1 VIIQDYIIKEILR
14 TFSGV
19 FIVLSLIILSTQ
31 LLKALSSVANGQIS
45 IDFLFSLIA
54 YKNIESLTL
63 LLPLTLFISILLALT
78 RIYKDSEMIALSSC
92 GIGPLSLLKSV
103 SIVVSSFIFLE
114 IALAISLGP
123 WASGHIQIAKETFKT
138 QEIVE
143 LIVAGQFNF
152 SNDLKRV
159 LYTEKFNDKK
169 TSLENVFLYIDKDD
183 ANNNNKDKKNEDM
196 GNSSVLASE
205 KASLVVDPKNG
216 SRYIVFNNGHRYD
229 GIPGSIDYTDQ
240 LTQSEA
246 VLYCSDLSL
255 ANQSDWRLPDIKTLY
270 SLIDFSGED
279 VSSYAGSN
287 TSTLNPFIDTHY
299 FDFVYGNTD
308 AGERIIDVQYA
319 SSTLYT
325 STTMNGDETMFGVNM
340 ADGRI
345 KGYGISLRGSEKTF
359 SVQCVRDNSNYAQN
373 NFIDNLDDTVSDMA
387 ASLMWQK
394 NDSLVS
400 YDWDEA
406 INYCENN
413 NLAGYSDWR
422 LPNAKELQS
431 LVDYTRSPDTSQSPA
446 INAVFNSTAIIN
458 EAGEQDWG
466 YYWSSTTHLN
476 ASGVGDNAAYV
487 SFGRAMGYM
496 NNQWMDV
503 HGAGAQRS
511 NYKVAQS
518 RLDPSYQT
526 VIDKNGNET
535 ITHGPQGDVVRV
547 DNYVRCVR

>member
-229 GIPGSIDYTDQ
+229 GIPGSFDYTHIHFQDYGV
-240 LTQSEA
+240 LLEGQSI
-246 VLYCSDLSL
+246 
-255 ANQSDWRLPDIKTLY
+255 N
-270 SLIDFSGED
+270 
-279 VSSYAGSN
+279 N
-287 TSTLNPFIDTHY
+287 
-299 FDFVYGNTD
+299 
-308 AGERIIDVQYA
+308 
-319 SSTLYT
+319 
-325 STTMNGDETMFGVNM
+325 
-340 ADGRI
+340 
-345 KGYGISLRGSEKTF
+345 ISLDRESLPISQLLGS
-359 SVQCVRDNSNYAQN
+359 
-373 NFIDNLDDTVSDMA
+373 DNLKNKAEMQWRISQVIMMVILAMLAVPLSKSSPRQGRYGKVAVAILLYIIYSNLLLLAMNFVKKGKVDP
-387 ASLMWQK
+387 LIGMWWVHVLFILLFLFLFSRQMGWINLLK
-394 NDSLVS
+394 KRRQDEFEDLVS
-400 YDWDEA
+400 
-406 INYCENN
+406 
-413 NLAGYSDWR
+413 R
-422 LPNAKELQS
+422 
-431 LVDYTRSPDTSQSPA
+431 
-446 INAVFNSTAIIN
+446 
-458 EAGEQDWG
+458 
-466 YYWSSTTHLN
+466 
-476 ASGVGDNAAYV
+476 
-487 SFGRAMGYM
+487 
-496 NNQWMDV
+496 
-503 HGAGAQRS
+503 
-511 NYKVAQS
+511 
-518 RLDPSYQT
+518 
-526 VIDKNGNET
+526 
-535 ITHGPQGDVVRV
+535 
-547 DNYVRCVR
+547 